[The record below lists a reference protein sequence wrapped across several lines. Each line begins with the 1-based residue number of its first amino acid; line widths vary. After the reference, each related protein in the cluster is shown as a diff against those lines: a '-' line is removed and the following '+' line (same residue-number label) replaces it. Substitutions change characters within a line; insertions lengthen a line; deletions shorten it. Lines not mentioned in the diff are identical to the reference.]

1 MINVIFHFLKA
12 NLITPPIGPPLD
24 AATKTKQD
32 EIQSRIIDILNKKK
46 EPEPKV
52 NPEISASLQKAID
65 SLFKTGP
72 SSSTTTASSAGPG
85 SGYGPSSSGYG
96 YSGYQGY

>member
-1 MINVIFHFLKA
+1 MVKA

-24 AATKTKQD
+24 SATKAKQD

-65 SLFKTGP
+65 SLFKSGP
-72 SSSTTTASSAGPG
+72 SSSATTGSSAGPG